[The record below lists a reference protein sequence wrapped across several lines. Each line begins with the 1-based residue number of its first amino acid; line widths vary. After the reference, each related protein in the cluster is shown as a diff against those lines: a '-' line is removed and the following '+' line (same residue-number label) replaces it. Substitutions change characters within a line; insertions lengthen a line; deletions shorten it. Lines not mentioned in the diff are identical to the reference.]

1 MATAP
6 WEANDEVVSAPRS
19 ARAPAPW
26 EVGDAP
32 AAPAKPKFTG
42 QERTLPV
49 SEIAGRFGSGLL
61 NAGIAGAQAPIIGAL
76 TIGDAI
82 ASRVGGLFGNKPNSM
97 ADLYADRFVQ
107 PAMNAVEAAS
117 LKPNEDAG
125 AIGGPLIQAAPG
137 LGRMG
142 GDLALGGPLG
152 GASKTLFG
160 PTTAGAA
167 TSVAQAVMNTLR
179 EGMVT
184 GLPTALRSAG
194 ERQHEL
200 QAAGASPLEAVIP
213 AAVTGM
219 GTAGQFAL
227 PMGTG
232 SALPTVLGRGAS
244 RAAQAVAINVPAGV
258 VQRQAENA
266 VLPDS
271 AAKLR
276 ADPLDPAALTGD
288 TMASALLSMMG
299 ARNRPSAPRAR
310 ADLGYDKPELT
321 TAPGAAD
328 FVPPEAQTPTL
339 DPQAAIKQVLDAIYS
354 GDTSAAPDG
363 LGLVPRGAPTPV
375 SAPDPMLAPRVP
387 DLTLEGDAA
396 PAQPRPMTVA
406 QQVAKDPELTGAV
419 RQLVEADEAF
429 RLARGTPRQDAGGGQ
444 VVPDGQAQP
453 DTRGG
458 MLNRKQGAQDDAAM
472 SGQERDLRDASPAG
486 TTTPEGTAATK
497 PETFAFLDATRENGQ
512 LNGQQIEV
520 LERMTLQDAK
530 GKPVEAA
537 RIRMPDGSEDVVPA
551 SRVTELSRPANPRFA
566 QAIESG
572 TYAPKKG
579 VGTGPDQPAPRD
591 AAQRITTKESPEF
604 IPAERGDGNST
615 PDPRRGTTYENDLPA
630 LEGRRQ
636 APPAPDNLLTDNG
649 KRVLANPD
657 TGAPRLPGPER
668 NTPSDGRILVDE
680 GGGARRETYG
690 ERGDSAE
697 ASGREQFVRDYSR
710 NELGNTNPETQNA
723 NRTAQ
728 PDNAGAN
735 GRPGSDG
742 AGNRGNDGPA
752 NGERSAQPN
761 DAGARPTPELA
772 ARPDAGGAADNVGAA
787 RVASPREVPRLQ
799 VEHGKVST
807 QIKRLQTTLETWRA
821 RAAEGGLADKAAAA
835 LADKIAGARSQLQK
849 LRATRDDIAARLTP
863 ERLPKVDANES
874 ILSDLRA
881 EGGVTPAMA
890 RDMGIGTA
898 DSKLVNGK
906 GLASEDRV
914 VAAAVKKGWLT
925 HEEVQ
930 QLGQRGAYEK
940 VIEMVGNERGG
951 DAPRGDLEAQARDR
965 ERAELEDE
973 AKRLGVDVTDMTR
986 AQAIDAVEKAQEKIR
1001 SREEIEQANEA
1012 AKIARDEDLDARTID
1027 EVIQEAGISD
1037 KDIEDAKYRREAE
1050 IEGRAQSDDAR
1061 GEGAR
1066 GDEAAQGG
1074 DGEAPRGE
1082 NEKRPD
1088 ARPADKPDD
1097 GGQRPGLELTSE
1109 SRADAEQRIKR
1120 ESDAKREAELASK
1133 KADEKAAADK
1143 EADRFELSGSDRAA
1157 DAPGQGDLAG
1167 NSPKP
1172 DAVRDATYRLNAL
1185 PLDAAWDGL
1194 KRALRHMVSDDAASG
1209 PLRKAIAD
1217 LFSEAKG
1224 MNKREALA
1232 RSLGALVWSDAS
1244 VLKSVAEA
1252 RNSPTLGKVW
1262 RMFSDMGG
1270 TEKIHGETFEQ
1281 EVHARY
1287 NRNANET
1294 TDLLKGLS
1302 DDQIKQTK
1310 ALLENRSNIRD
1321 GAGGAHKAAKRI
1333 AEMLDAERKWL
1344 AESGVELGDIKN
1356 YVPRVYLAR
1365 EIAAKAV
1372 QFREAATKAYR
1383 MMGLDAADA
1392 ATAADAWYHATRLK
1406 GDGVPEVPFLD
1417 LTSGA
1422 PQKNFTKT
1430 REIPIDVIRKSG
1442 LDKFLDTDLSGV
1454 LDAYY
1459 RRTAK
1464 RGAFESRFGGTA
1476 EDGTGNAKWNEMR
1489 KALDKEGNSDLIGF
1503 VENRILS
1510 MSGQMKADVSDGVR
1524 SAMSLAR
1531 AVTVA
1536 TFLRR
1541 AVVSSL
1547 TEPLQV
1553 GNRTASAGAGTAT
1566 ANTLKMYARGANDLV
1581 RALTG
1586 LGKSATREDQ
1596 YRMARM
1602 LGTILHEN
1610 VESGVAALRFDG
1622 DTLPNERGT
1631 SVSRVGDRIS
1641 FAAMKA
1647 SGLHDWTQANTV
1659 DSTIIGMDF
1668 IKTMAEDA
1676 ATGRRLANYELDR
1689 LGIAEADHAE
1699 FSKYAAKAGNA
1710 DQLLADMRA
1719 GNKQAAQYVGAIDK
1733 FTRQVIMKPTAADKP
1748 ILAKHPVAQMAYGL
1762 QSWMYSY
1769 WYNVQKANLN
1779 QIKEAATGEGY
1790 TKGDRATMAAAPV
1803 MYTAAV
1809 LAMTDGLLTVMRDLV
1824 AGRDRDKEREEKNK
1838 KAAIMGVPVE
1848 TLRVLSQA
1856 QLFGLADPFIN
1867 SMTSARYNKLP
1878 GSELGGPAFGRV
1890 QKFGLTSAGVL
1901 SDKNSANTNTA
1912 ERQKAEAFYN
1922 LVIDPTLAVGAASL
1936 PMPLAAAATF
1946 ASQRDELRQ
1955 AYINQSAGPAKKKAT
1970 DYTK

>member
-1 MATAP
+1 MGWQDGTPVQPDAKQ
-6 WEANDEVVSAPRS
+6 
-19 ARAPAPW
+19 PAWMQGTPV
-26 EVGDAP
+26 EPSQMKDGQYSDIQ
-32 AAPAKPKFTG
+32 AKPK
-42 QERTLPV
+42 R
-49 SEIAGRFGSGLL
+49 EIGVGEATARGVGSGFAGQGKFLALGAAGPAVLADAIGNLFRDKPSTAMQDAVFRGLVDPASAAVKSYAVDPNTENMGGAATAGNVVGNLGAILPSMIASGGATATPAIAALSPLAQSLVKGAIVAQPSFAMPSTVNRASDLLEAGVDGSTVAKASASNLAANTLMGALPLSKAGGVVTRAATGAGL
-61 NAGIAGAQAPIIGAL
+61 NAATGAVQRGAEGAILGDQYKSLAQPVLGGREVGMDAGIGAL
-76 TIGDAI
+76 
-82 ASRVGGLFGNKPNSM
+82 M
-97 ADLYADRFVQ
+97 A
-107 PAMNAVEAAS
+107 AVM
-117 LKPNEDAG
+117 
-125 AIGGPLIQAAPG
+125 GPRA
-137 LGRMG
+137 
-142 GDLALGGPLG
+142 
-152 GASKTLFG
+152 
-160 PTTAGAA
+160 AA
-167 TSVAQAVMNTLR
+167 TSRVNQPQPADVPPVPPSIPPADFAAYKEVLAANGITDPADPRAARMVAMI
-179 EGMVT
+179 E
-184 GLPTALRSAG
+184 
-194 ERQHEL
+194 
-200 QAAGASPLEAVIP
+200 AS
-213 AAVTGM
+213 
-219 GTAGQFAL
+219 
-227 PMGTG
+227 
-232 SALPTVLGRGAS
+232 LGRPPRDSGELPIAELKKWHRDEFLKGKS
-244 RAAQAVAINVPAGV
+244 EADGEQQAP
-258 VQRQAENA
+258 
-266 VLPDS
+266 
-271 AAKLR
+271 
-276 ADPLDPAALTGD
+276 T
-288 TMASALLSMMG
+288 
-299 ARNRPSAPRAR
+299 
-310 ADLGYDKPELT
+310 
-321 TAPGAAD
+321 
-328 FVPPEAQTPTL
+328 PPEQIQP
-339 DPQAAIKQVLDAIYS
+339 
-354 GDTSAAPDG
+354 G
-363 LGLVPRGAPTPV
+363 REGAPTIAV
-375 SAPDPMLAPRVP
+375 SGDGKAIPLGPDGKPAVVGDVAGLMAAEAAKARQEA
-387 DLTLEGDAA
+387 DARKAFTSAEQMGERKQTGQDEGTMA
-396 PAQPRPMTVA
+396 AQP
-406 QQVAKDPELTGAV
+406 
-419 RQLVEADEAF
+419 
-429 RLARGTPRQDAGGGQ
+429 
-444 VVPDGQAQP
+444 
-453 DTRGG
+453 
-458 MLNRKQGAQDDAAM
+458 
-472 SGQERDLRDASPAG
+472 RDLRDASPAG
-486 TTTPEGTAATK
+486 TTTPEGTAATR
-497 PETFAFLDATRENGQ
+497 PETFAFLDATRKNGQ

-520 LERMTLQDAK
+520 LERMTLEDAK

-579 VGTGPDQPAPRD
+579 VGTGPDQPAPRE
-591 AAQRITTKESPEF
+591 AAQRITTKPSPEF
-604 IPAERGDGNST
+604 IPAERGDGNPT

-630 LEGRRQ
+630 LEGRRPV
-636 APPAPDNLLTDNG
+636 PPAPDNLLTDNG

-657 TGAPRLPGPER
+657 TGAPRLPSPDR
-668 NTPSDGRILVDE
+668 TTPADGRILVDE

-697 ASGREQFVRDYSR
+697 ASGREQFIRDYSR

-723 NRTAQ
+723 VRPADTQQ
-728 PDNAGAN
+728 PAARLNDNAGAN

-742 AGNRGNDGPA
+742 AGNRGNDGAA
-752 NGERSAQPN
+752 NGQRSPPAN
-761 DAGARPTPELA
+761 DAGARPTPEAA
-772 ARPDAGGAADNVGAA
+772 ARPDAGGAADNAGAA
-787 RVASPREVPRLQ
+787 RVDPKEEKREANRFLKTLWESVSKNGRGGIKPSIMREAFGTRVGDVRKRFPMLANNKG
-799 VEHGKVST
+799 HGTDDLVAWAVKGDWLSD
-807 QIKRLQTTLETWRA
+807 
-821 RAAEGGLADKAAAA
+821 ADV
-835 LADKIAGARSQLQK
+835 
-849 LRATRDDIAARLTP
+849 ARLDATKRGGAFEVVLNMLRDAEAGKPPKRPDVNAQQRNFEQEKQDFERAEARRYAEDLGIKNP
-863 ERLPKVDANES
+863 EAMSDMDLYREIAERELDRANETARMADNEADGRPV
-874 ILSDLRA
+874 SDQ
-881 EGGVTPAMA
+881 M
-890 RDMGIGTA
+890 RDMGFTEEEIKAQWEREGNN
-898 DSKLVNGK
+898 DGK
-906 GLASEDRV
+906 QEAQGDGGR
-914 VAAAVKKGWLT
+914 AAAESPRDGG
-925 HEEVQ
+925 EAGVQ
-930 QLGQRGAYEK
+930 
-940 VIEMVGNERGG
+940 
-951 DAPRGDLEAQARDR
+951 DAP
-965 ERAELEDE
+965 
-973 AKRLGVDVTDMTR
+973 
-986 AQAIDAVEKAQEKIR
+986 
-1001 SREEIEQANEA
+1001 
-1012 AKIARDEDLDARTID
+1012 
-1027 EVIQEAGISD
+1027 
-1037 KDIEDAKYRREAE
+1037 
-1050 IEGRAQSDDAR
+1050 
-1061 GEGAR
+1061 GA
-1066 GDEAAQGG
+1066 
-1074 DGEAPRGE
+1074 RGE

-1088 ARPADKPDD
+1088 AGPADKPND
-1097 GGQRPGLELTSE
+1097 GGQRPGLELVGE

-1120 ESDAKREAELASK
+1120 ESAAEHDKALAEKQERDRE
-1133 KADEKAAADK
+1133 
-1143 EADRFELSGSDRAA
+1143 EADAQRGNFQLEGSNRPA
-1157 DAPGQGDLAG
+1157 DAGGQTDLAG
-1167 NSPKP
+1167 NSPRR
-1172 DAVRDATYRLNAL
+1172 DAVRDATYRLNAM

-1194 KRALRHMVSDDAASG
+1194 KRVLRHMVSDDAASG

-1217 LFSEAKG
+1217 LFSDAKD

-1252 RNSPTLGKVW
+1252 RNSPTLGKIW

-1294 TDLLKGLS
+1294 TELLKGLTA
-1302 DDQIKQTK
+1302 DQIKQVK
-1310 ALLENRSNIRD
+1310 ALIENRGSIRPD
-1321 GAGGAHKAAKRI
+1321 AGGAHKAAKRI

-1344 AESGVELGDIKN
+1344 VESGVELGDTKN

-1365 EIAAKAV
+1365 EIAAKAA

-1383 MMGLDAADA
+1383 IMGLDAADA

-1422 PQKNFTKT
+1422 PQKNFAKT

-1442 LDKFLDTDLSGV
+1442 LDKFLDADLAGV

-1476 EDGTGNAKWNEMR
+1476 KDGSGNAKWNEMR
-1489 KALDKEGNSDLIGF
+1489 KELDKEGNSDLIGF

-1547 TEPLQV
+1547 TEPLQI
-1553 GNRTASAGAGTAT
+1553 GNRTASAGAGKAA
-1566 ANTLKMYARGANDLV
+1566 ANVLKMYAKGANDLV

-1631 SVSRVGDRIS
+1631 SVSRMGDRLS

-1699 FSKYAAKAGNA
+1699 FSKYAAKVGNA
-1710 DQLLADMRA
+1710 DQLLADLRA
-1719 GNKQAAQYVGAIDK
+1719 GNKQAAQYVAAIDK

-1790 TKGDRATMAAAPV
+1790 TKGERATMVAAPV

-1809 LAMTDGLLTVMRDLV
+1809 LAMTGGLLTAMRDLV

-1848 TLRVLSQA
+1848 TLRALSQA
-1856 QLFGLADPFIN
+1856 QLFGLADPFVN

-1878 GSELGGPAFGRV
+1878 GSELGGPVFGRI

-1901 SDKNSANTNTA
+1901 SDKNSENTNTA

-1955 AYINQSAGPAKKKAT
+1955 AYVNQSAGPAKKKSI

>member
-1 MATAP
+1 MGARELSDAEVFGGTTARP
-6 WEANDEVVSAPRS
+6 GELS
-19 ARAPAPW
+19 
-26 EVGDAP
+26 DADVFGGKP
-32 AAPAKPKFTG
+32 AAPAKPKREIPMMENVSRSVATG
-42 QERTLPV
+42 IDKTLAGINILGGAVPVTLDNVVKALTFGRKDPGLGDAYFKSQVTPLMERAAAIGPQADETTTGVNKYVGMGAGMLPGLVLPMGVGKVAGAAANAGRAGSVVADTVAPAVGFAAPQAAETGASLIDKGVPMPQVAAATGAKFV
-49 SEIAGRFGSGLL
+49 SGLAQGALPIAGPGKLL
-61 NAGIAGAQAPIIGAL
+61 GMGGVTAAG
-76 TIGDAI
+76 
-82 ASRVGGLFGNKPNSM
+82 
-97 ADLYADRFVQ
+97 
-107 PAMNAVEAAS
+107 
-117 LKPNEDAG
+117 AG
-125 AIGGPLIQAAPG
+125 AIGGAADASAQNMILGDRPDLQQNLTDSGEEGAILG
-137 LGRMG
+137 LAMR
-142 GDLALGGPLG
+142 AL
-152 GASKTLFG
+152 
-160 PTTAGAA
+160 
-167 TSVAQAVMNTLR
+167 
-179 EGMVT
+179 
-184 GLPTALRSAG
+184 
-194 ERQHEL
+194 
-200 QAAGASPLEAVIP
+200 
-213 AAVTGM
+213 
-219 GTAGQFAL
+219 
-227 PMGTG
+227 
-232 SALPTVLGRGAS
+232 LGRGAGMQQQGPGPT
-244 RAAQAVAINVPAGV
+244 RA
-258 VQRQAENA
+258 E
-266 VLPDS
+266 
-271 AAKLR
+271 
-276 ADPLDPAALTGD
+276 
-288 TMASALLSMMG
+288 
-299 ARNRPSAPRAR
+299 
-310 ADLGYDKPELT
+310 LGYDLPPGATPSPAVSPANMAAYGSILAANGITDPADPRAARMVAMIEASLGRKPEAVEAQ
-321 TAPGAAD
+321 APT
-328 FVPPEAQTPTL
+328 PPEQIP
-339 DPQAAIKQVLDAIYS
+339 P
-354 GDTSAAPDG
+354 G
-363 LGLVPRGAPTPV
+363 REGAPTIAV
-375 SAPDPMLAPRVP
+375 SGDGKAIPIGPDGKPAVVGDVAGLMAAEAAKARQEA
-387 DLTLEGDAA
+387 DARKAFTSAEQMGERKQTGQDEGTIA
-396 PAQPRPMTVA
+396 AQP
-406 QQVAKDPELTGAV
+406 
-419 RQLVEADEAF
+419 
-429 RLARGTPRQDAGGGQ
+429 
-444 VVPDGQAQP
+444 
-453 DTRGG
+453 
-458 MLNRKQGAQDDAAM
+458 
-472 SGQERDLRDASPAG
+472 RDLRDASPAG

-512 LNGQQIEV
+512 LNGQQVEV

-537 RIRMPDGSEDVVPA
+537 RVRMPDGSEDIVQA

-579 VGTGPDQPAPRD
+579 VGTGPDQPAPRE

-604 IPAERGDGNST
+604 IPADRGDGNST
-615 PDPRRGTTYENDLPA
+615 PDPRRGETFENDLPA

-668 NTPSDGRILVDE
+668 NTPADGRILVDE
-680 GGGARRETYG
+680 GGSARRETYG

-697 ASGREQFVRDYSR
+697 ASGREQFIRDYSR
-710 NELGNTNPETQNA
+710 NELGNTGIRGNDNAARTTDTQQLA
-723 NRTAQ
+723 AR
-728 PDNAGAN
+728 PDNNAGAN

-742 AGNRGNDGPA
+742 AGNRPNDGTADGKRGTPA
-752 NGERSAQPN
+752 N
-761 DAGARPTPELA
+761 DAGARAAPEPA
-772 ARPDAGGAADNVGAA
+772 ARPADAARAADNVRAEGVDPKAEKRAANGFLKSLWESASKNGRGGIKPSIMREAFGNRVGDVRKRFPMLANNKGHGTDDLVAWAVKGDWLSDADVARLDATKPGGAYEHVLNMLRDA
-787 RVASPREVPRLQ
+787 EAGKAPRKPDVVADQRNFEAEKAAFERDETMRYAKDLGIKNPEAMSDMELHREIAEREIDQANDILRAEDNEPDMRPVSEQMRDMGFT
-799 VEHGKVST
+799 EDEIKAHWEREGNDNGKP
-807 QIKRLQTTLETWRA
+807 EA
-821 RAAEGGLADKAAAA
+821 AGDGGGAAAEGKG
-835 LADKIAGARSQLQK
+835 GGGEARIQ
-849 LRATRDDIAARLTP
+849 
-863 ERLPKVDANES
+863 
-874 ILSDLRA
+874 
-881 EGGVTPAMA
+881 
-890 RDMGIGTA
+890 
-898 DSKLVNGK
+898 
-906 GLASEDRV
+906 
-914 VAAAVKKGWLT
+914 
-925 HEEVQ
+925 
-930 QLGQRGAYEK
+930 
-940 VIEMVGNERGG
+940 
-951 DAPRGDLEAQARDR
+951 DAP
-965 ERAELEDE
+965 
-973 AKRLGVDVTDMTR
+973 
-986 AQAIDAVEKAQEKIR
+986 
-1001 SREEIEQANEA
+1001 
-1012 AKIARDEDLDARTID
+1012 
-1027 EVIQEAGISD
+1027 
-1037 KDIEDAKYRREAE
+1037 
-1050 IEGRAQSDDAR
+1050 
-1061 GEGAR
+1061 GAR
-1066 GDEAAQGG
+1066 GQD
-1074 DGEAPRGE
+1074 
-1082 NEKRPD
+1082 EKRPD
-1088 ARPADKPDD
+1088 AGPADKPDD
-1097 GGQRPGLELTSE
+1097 GGQRPGFELAGE
-1109 SRADAEQRIKR
+1109 SRADAEQRIER
-1120 ESDAKREAELASK
+1120 ESAAKREAELAAK

-1143 EADRFELSGSDRAA
+1143 EVDRFELSGSDRAA

-1224 MNKREALA
+1224 MGKREALA

-1252 RNSPTLGKVW
+1252 RNSPTLSKVW

-1281 EVHARY
+1281 EVHAHY

-1294 TDLLKGLS
+1294 TELLKGLS
-1302 DDQIKQTK
+1302 ADQIKQTK

-1321 GAGGAHKAAKRI
+1321 GVGGAHKAAKRI

-1344 AESGVELGDIKN
+1344 VESGVELGDTKN

-1392 ATAADAWYHATRLK
+1392 AKAADAWYHATRLK

-1442 LDKFLDTDLSGV
+1442 LDKFLDNDLSGV

-1459 RRTAK
+1459 RRTSK

-1476 EDGTGNAKWNEMR
+1476 EDGSGNAKWNEMR
-1489 KALDKEGNSDLIGF
+1489 KALDKEGNSDLIDF

-1547 TEPLQV
+1547 TEPLQI
-1553 GNRTASAGAGTAT
+1553 GSRTASAGAGKAT
-1566 ANTLKMYARGANDLV
+1566 ANVLKMYARGANDLV
-1581 RALTG
+1581 RAMTG

-1610 VESGVAALRFDG
+1610 VESGVASLRFDG

-1631 SVSRVGDRIS
+1631 SVSRLGDRIS

-1668 IKTMAEDA
+1668 IKSMAEDA

-1699 FSKYAAKAGNA
+1699 FSKYAAKVGNA
-1710 DQLLADMRA
+1710 DQLLADLRS
-1719 GNKQAAQYVGAIDK
+1719 GNKQASQYVAAIDK

-1803 MYTAAV
+1803 LYTAAV
-1809 LAMTDGLLTVMRDLV
+1809 LAMTGGLLTTMRDLV

-1856 QLFGLADPFIN
+1856 QLFGLADPFVN

-1890 QKFGLTSAGVL
+1890 QTFGLAKAGVM
-1901 SDKNSANTNTA
+1901 SDKNSATTNTA
-1912 ERQKAEAFYN
+1912 ERKQAEAFYN
-1922 LVIDPTLAVGAASL
+1922 LVIDPTLAVGAATL

-1955 AYINQSAGPAKKKAT
+1955 AYVNQSAGPKKKKET